1 VRVDVEKA
9 RRRAE
14 GRGRQIRIVG
24 AYGTQDMSLL
34 EDRTT
39 GERRRVPNKWL
50 LLARSPAVAFEMV
63 PAGPGFEDEAPAP
76 DEDEE

>member
-1 VRVDVEKA
+1 MRVDVETA

-24 AYGTQDMSLL
+24 AFGTQDMSVL
-34 EDRTT
+34 EDRMT

-50 LLARSPAVAFEMV
+50 LLARSPAVAFEMA

-76 DEDEE
+76 DEE